1 MDQKNLIAALTSAQG
16 TLELIAARQRPDG
29 TYNRDREACGV
40 LARDTLKIITALLN
54 PVAAPGAESGAEAQP
69 VGSASGKFVVVGD
82 GGSRG
87 NPGPSGWGVV
97 VLEDDVVRFAGGG
110 FIGVQTNQV
119 AELTAAIEGLS
130 RVPEGARVEL
140 VSDSQYT
147 LKGLTEWRAGWE
159 RNGWRTASKEP
170 VKNLELWKRLYALAD
185 KRKVTTRWVK
195 GHSGDVLNERADSLA
210 NQAMDTR
217 EPLVL
222 ETV

>member
-1 MDQKNLIAALTSAQG
+1 MDQQKLLAALTAAQG
-16 TLELIAARQRPDG
+16 ALELIAARQRPDG

-40 LARDTLKIITALLN
+40 LARDTLKTVTALLN
-54 PVAAPGAESGAEAQP
+54 PAAGAEAESGAEARP
-69 VGSASGKFVVVGD
+69 AGHSSGSYIVVSD
-82 GGSRG
+82 GSSLG
-87 NPGPSGWGVV
+87 NPGDSGWGVV
-97 VLEDDVVRFAGGG
+97 LLEGGDVKFAGGG
-110 FIGVQTNQV
+110 YIGVQTNQV

-170 VKNLELWKRLYALAD
+170 VKNLELWKRLYSVAD

-195 GHSGDVLNERADSLA
+195 GHAGDEMNERADALA
-210 NQAMDTR
+210 SKAAKSRQ
-217 EPLVL
+217 PLVL
-222 ETV
+222 EAA